1 MMWSMN
7 DALLGVFM
15 RSETQSKLKKIK
27 LASTIL
33 RVACKVVLALIVI
46 GFLMATIA
54 ILANRGGSVG
64 YFDVWFRIGDLTFG
78 QRALVLAISV
88 VTSAVWFTCIFAL
101 HQLFGNFS
109 HGDIFTRRSVHYLR
123 LMGIACVLWGIM
135 KILWVGLSRALS
147 AHPLSSVQ
155 VSAEIIPI
163 GIIVLIVA
171 WFMDMAADMQ
181 EENELTV

>member
-1 MMWSMN
+1 MI

-15 RSETQSKLKKIK
+15 GPQTQSKLKKIK
-27 LASTIL
+27 LAGTVL
-33 RVACKVVLALIVI
+33 RMACKVVLALIVV

-54 ILANRGGSVG
+54 LLANRGGSVG
-64 YFDVWFRIGDLTFG
+64 YFDVWFRIGDLTIG
-78 QRALVLAISV
+78 QRALVLAMSV
-88 VTSAVWFTCIFAL
+88 ATSGVWFTCIFAL
-101 HQLFGNFS
+101 HQLFGNYS
-109 HGDIFTRRSVHYLR
+109 HGGIFTRGSVHYLR

-147 AHPLSSVQ
+147 APPVSSVR

-171 WFMDMAADMQ
+171 WFMDMATDLQ